1 MKEDSHSGLPL
12 EICNHLDRTLS
23 AERSQNKTGDRV
35 VWACL
40 FAQFLK
46 KNANL
51 WITDE
56 KDTIG
61 HRI

>member
-51 WITDE
+51 
-56 KDTIG
+56 
-61 HRI
+61 